1 MDKSTLSTI
10 LGVGLLSLIKRQSGS
25 SIRLIPKDFFDLKIY
40 FKMRIPIN
48 RMLLYPGNEEVERI
62 EERLLALEMDTDGL
76 VYSEMYVNNVTPFNS
91 WDRFEPYTQLSLEV
105 KMDLPLV
112 SKEEDFQKV
121 GEIIKEKVMSLTQDI
136 SQLVPRY
143 EDVNISISP
152 NFSLNN
158 EVKPLQLLNGT
169 IEEVFLERCFE
180 QDPNSF
186 SLTIKRN
193 DDPECSI
200 YYSVNLMKESEPIK
214 AMVNADTDEIYEPSI
229 SRTRLRKR

>member
-1 MDKSTLSTI
+1 VDKSTLSTI

-169 IEEVFLERCFE
+169 
-180 QDPNSF
+180 
-186 SLTIKRN
+186 
-193 DDPECSI
+193 
-200 YYSVNLMKESEPIK
+200 
-214 AMVNADTDEIYEPSI
+214 
-229 SRTRLRKR
+229 